1 VKLFVMTLEPQG
13 ALGTPLKGDTL
24 FGHFCWQ
31 AHYDPALL
39 DGGLEARLHTY
50 ADTPFAVFS
59 SAYPLLQGA
68 PGHYALKRPDLP
80 LTWLFPPGDWDR
92 VQQMRQRKDIKKK
105 QWMLVPTDLRLDL
118 RKVEYLSDRQL
129 QQRLLAQVA
138 PELRRRLTKM
148 GEPATAILAQFSQA
162 HNTIQRLTQT
172 TGSAPF
178 APYEQTIWHYYPGTR
193 LAVFVLIDP
202 GATDGERVR
211 TGLERIGQWG
221 YGRDASIGLGRF
233 RVTDQQELPLPQAQ
247 AANACYTLAPV
258 VPVPDSY
265 AQAYFLPLVRFGKHG
280 DLLAR
285 SSNPFKNPVLMADEG
300 AAFLPRNLHLFD
312 RPYLGRAVT
321 GISKA
326 QPQTVMQGYSFY
338 LPFRLEA

>member
-1 VKLFVMTLEPQG
+1 MTLEPQG

-31 AHYDPALL
+31 AHYDPELL
-39 DGGLEARLHTY
+39 NDGLEVRLRTY
-50 ADTPFAVFS
+50 AEAPFAVFS
-59 SAYPLLQGA
+59 SAFPLLGGD

-80 LTWLFPPGDWDR
+80 LSWLFPPGDQDR
-92 VQQMRQRKDIKKK
+92 VQQMRQRKIVKKK
-105 QWMLVPTDLRLDL
+105 QWMLVPGDLRMDL
-118 RKVEYLSDRQL
+118 REVEYISDREL
-129 QQRLLAQVA
+129 RQRLLAQAA
-138 PELRRRLTKM
+138 PELRRRLAKLT
-148 GEPATAILAQFSQA
+148 EPTTAILAQFSQP
-162 HNTIQRLTQT
+162 HNSIHRLTQT
-172 TGSAPF
+172 TGPAPF
-178 APYEQTIWHYYPGTR
+178 APYEQTIWHYQPGTR

-202 GATDGERVR
+202 GATDGDRVR

-233 RVTDQQELPLPQAQ
+233 RVTSHRELPLPQAPD
-247 AANACYTLAPV
+247 ANACYTLAPA

-265 AQAYFLPLVRFGKHG
+265 VQAYFLPLVRFGKHG

-285 SSNPFKNPVLMADEG
+285 AANPFKSPVLMADEG
-300 AAFLPRNLHLFD
+300 AVFLSRNLHLFD

-326 QPQTVMQGYSFY
+326 KPQTVMQGYSFY